1 MPLSPV
7 SKRGELLGTFRSGL
21 GEDGIRQR
29 ESIFE
34 QTGNILQASR
44 WLNFGAFFLRNE
56 EQHFIPE
63 RSSPFG
69 RSSNVCPF
77 SKTRSFCRM
86 GRPCLS

>member
-56 EQHFIPE
+56 EQHFIPNLFL
-63 RSSPFG
+63 RTGVRISG
-69 RSSNVCPF
+69 CR
-77 SKTRSFCRM
+77 KTW
-86 GRPCLS
+86 